1 MAGAACRFHTIAAAS
16 RWRLLANNNRN
27 IANGGESYY
36 NKADCLAAINLVKG
50 SATAPVKDLTQT
62 AATQRRW

>member
-1 MAGAACRFHTIAAAS
+1 MEYQVYEQSGQY
-16 RWRLLANNNRN
+16 RWRLLADNNRN

-50 SATAPVKDLTQT
+50 SANAPVKDLT
-62 AATQRRW
+62 AAAAARRW